1 MAGKIRFL
9 RGKTQDTGTTMV
21 SVTLADGGT
30 LDITGKE
37 AIECAII
44 QNNTLKFQQSHQRPF
59 YNRPLNWEFGY
70 KGTTMAA
77 SSVLAGLYDPDTNV
91 PTFEKLLL
99 EALHKP
105 DSIQDLGSMPNGIP
119 LMDYKRFWC
128 KAREN
133 TSSYPDAL
141 SFSTMKAGSL
151 HDRIATIE
159 CTLTS
164 IPIKNRLCPTKWKH
178 CVDVMILK
186 KSGSTALDG
195 LRMIVLFQVDYN
207 YLFEHIG
214 R

>member
-1 MAGKIRFL
+1 
-9 RGKTQDTGTTMV
+9 
-21 SVTLADGGT
+21 
-30 LDITGKE
+30 
-37 AIECAII
+37 
-44 QNNTLKFQQSHQRPF
+44 
-59 YNRPLNWEFGY
+59 
-70 KGTTMAA
+70 
-77 SSVLAGLYDPDTNV
+77 
-91 PTFEKLLL
+91 
-99 EALHKP
+99 
-105 DSIQDLGSMPNGIP
+105 MPNSIP